1 MQLAFDAGLADSH
14 GMTGV
19 ILAIVGLALG
29 GLLKGA
35 TGAGA
40 PILAVPIM
48 AIYFNVPVAVAI
60 FAVPNLLANVW
71 QAWTYRKQQL
81 PPRFMI
87 SFAGGGALG
96 TFIGTVLLANLPGN
110 TLTLVVALAVFV
122 YVGFRLARPSW
133 VLLYPLAEKL
143 APAAGTLG
151 GILFGASGLSAPV
164 SLSFLN
170 AMKLERVTFVATVTV
185 FFVTMG
191 LVQIPMLFAYGILDG
206 QRFLLSAAAILPI
219 FAGMPVGAWLARHI
233 SRDAFDKIILAVL
246 TLIAVRLFVQAIG

>member
-1 MQLAFDAGLADSH
+1 MGLH
-14 GMTGV
+14 
-19 ILAIVGLALG
+19 
-29 GLLKGA
+29 
-35 TGAGA
+35 
-40 PILAVPIM
+40 
-48 AIYFNVPVAVAI
+48 
-60 FAVPNLLANVW
+60 
-71 QAWTYRKQQL
+71 
-81 PPRFMI
+81 
-87 SFAGGGALG
+87 GALG
-96 TFIGTVLLANLPGN
+96 PIRSASAEQRAVGVIGRRGSGKT
-110 TLTLVVALAVFV
+110 TEMLVRWRGMLS
-122 YVGFRLARPSW
+122 ARPSW

>member
-1 MQLAFDAGLADSH
+1 
-14 GMTGV
+14 MTGV
-19 ILAIVGLALG
+19 ILAIIGLALG

-48 AIYFNVPVAVAI
+48 AIYFNVPLAVAI

-71 QAWTYRKQQL
+71 QAWTYRRQQL

-96 TFIGTVLLANLPGN
+96 TFIGTVLLANLPGHA
-110 TLTLVVALAVFV
+110 LTITVALAVFI
-122 YVGFRLARPSW
+122 YVGFRLARPGW
-133 VLLYPLAEKL
+133 VLVYPLAEKL
-143 APAAGTLG
+143 SPFIGTLAG
-151 GILFGASGLSAPV
+151 VLFGASGLSAPV

-170 AMKLERVTFVATVTV
+170 AMKLERRTFVATVTV
-185 FFVTMG
+185 FFVMMG
-191 LVQIPMLFAYGILDG
+191 VVQIPMLFAYGIMTG

-233 SRDAFDKIILAVL
+233 SREAFDRIILAVL
-246 TLIAVRLFVQAIG
+246 TLIAIRLLMQGLS

>member
-1 MQLAFDAGLADSH
+1 
-14 GMTGV
+14 MTGV

-71 QAWTYRKQQL
+71 QAWTYRSQRL

-96 TFIGTVLLANLPGN
+96 TFIGTVLLANLPGHA
-110 TLTLVVALAVFV
+110 LTLVVALSAVLV
-122 YVGFRLARPSW
+122 
-133 VLLYPLAEKL
+133 
-143 APAAGTLG
+143 T
-151 GILFGASGLSAPV
+151 ASALVVV
-164 SLSFLN
+164 SL
-170 AMKLERVTFVATVTV
+170 
-185 FFVTMG
+185 
-191 LVQIPMLFAYGILDG
+191 
-206 QRFLLSAAAILPI
+206 
-219 FAGMPVGAWLARHI
+219 AWAL
-233 SRDAFDKIILAVL
+233 
-246 TLIAVRLFVQAIG
+246 